1 MPLSTRAM
9 LPGDWGL
16 IKHFK
21 PTEFNYP
28 ERMGFQFMLR
38 LDALRREAGVP
49 CRITSDYRTPA
60 RNKKVGGAKDSAHT
74 DEPICEGVDISPANN
89 EHRYHIMRAFYVC
102 GWERIGMYPNG
113 SLHGDL
119 TSDRRP
125 SPRLWFVVENP
136 A

>member
-9 LPGDWGL
+9 LPADWML

-21 PTEFNYP
+21 PAEFKYP
-28 ERMGFQFMLR
+28 ERMGYQFMLR

-49 CRITSDYRTPA
+49 CRVTSDYRPPA
-60 RNKKVGGAKDSAHT
+60 RNKQVGGAKDSAHS
-74 DEPICEGVDISPANN
+74 DEICESVDIWPANN
-89 EHRYHIMRAFYVC
+89 FGRYHIMRAFYVC
-102 GWERIGMYPNG
+102 GWERIGMYLNG

-125 SPRLWFVVENP
+125 SPRLWIVVENP